1 MSRKVNI
8 PVSVKIILKFY
19 LLFLLISFLYRLS
32 LMFFH
37 LDEIAGVPFW
47 TIAKAYLVGLHFDT
61 ATACYLLAFP
71 YLIFTVFDFIG
82 KKNVVFEKV
91 MTIVMTILLVITTFA
106 CVSDIPYYNQ
116 FADHINLTSMDWFKG
131 ENGFSDV
138 MKMIF
143 GDPSLWL
150 FFIPLALLIVAIY
163 FVSRW
168 IIRKT
173 EAWEPKCYVV
183 KGFFTIGMMVLCF
196 FGMRGYVTRERPL
209 GVYDSFYCD
218 NSMLNQL
225 GQNPTYTFITS
236 YLTDVTLMDDE
247 LAIENMHNYLD
258 IQDVAE
264 FKNPLSRRFV
274 ADSLPNNYN
283 IVLIIME
290 SMGNDLLTRSGHFQ
304 GLTPF
309 LDSLANQSLYFD
321 NCFSTGKHTISG
333 VFSSLCSFANTF
345 QDDPTYQLNPIKS
358 EPVLSYNNL
367 PNALKDN
374 GYNTVFFVPHE
385 ASWEKLDIFL
395 LKNGIDKIYSDNEY
409 DKNAERSS
417 WGVNDEYL
425 LNFAVKALNDYDSD
439 KPFFATIL
447 TVSNHQPYILPK
459 TYQRKSK
466 NDREAA
472 IQFAD
477 YALQDFFEKSSKTSW
492 FDNTVF
498 VLVGDHGRDYVKSY
512 TPPVSYFHVP
522 LVFYCPSLIEPQV
535 SSNFASQVDIFPTVM
550 DLLNIS
556 FVNNTL
562 GVDLLKFK
570 RPMTFASG
578 DTEYCV
584 IDDEWYMIGSKNKP
598 SQLYHYRNLDM
609 KNYAEEK
616 SEIVEKM
623 KNYGES
629 NFQAFQ
635 YIYKKRLQNV
645 E

>member
-1 MSRKVNI
+1 MSKNTII

-19 LLFLLISFLYRLS
+19 LLFLIIAFLARFS
-32 LMFFH
+32 LMCFH
-37 LDEIAGVPFW
+37 LDEIANVSFW
-47 TIAKAYLVGLHFDT
+47 TIFKAYLVGIHFDT
-61 ATACYLLAFP
+61 ATACYILALPFV
-71 YLIFTVFDFIG
+71 IFTVFDFIG
-82 KKNVVFEKV
+82 RKNKLFEKV
-91 MTIVMTILLVITTFA
+91 MTVFLTIILVITTFA

-116 FADHINLTSMDWFKG
+116 FADHINLTSLDWFKG

-138 MKMIF
+138 MNMIL

-150 FFIPLALLIVAIY
+150 FFIPLVLLIVGIY

-168 IIRKT
+168 IIRTT
-173 EAWEPKCYVV
+173 EAWQSKGYVRKSIFALV
-183 KGFFTIGMMVLCF
+183 MMVLCF
-196 FGMRGYVTRERPL
+196 FGMRGYVTRMRPL

-218 NSMLNQL
+218 NSLLNQL

-247 LAIENMHNYLD
+247 LAIANMRNYLD
-258 IQDVAE
+258 IQDVEE
-264 FKNPLSRRFV
+264 FQNPLSRRFV

-283 IVLIIME
+283 VVLIVME

-304 GLTPF
+304 GYTPF
-309 LDSLANQSLYFD
+309 LDSLVDQSLYFE
-321 NCFSTGKHTISG
+321 NCFSSGKHTISG
-333 VFSSLCSFANTF
+333 VFSTLCAFSNTF

-367 PNALKDN
+367 PKTLRDN
-374 GYNTVFFVPHE
+374 GYKTMFFVPHE
-385 ASWEKLDIFL
+385 ATWEKLDVFL

-409 DKNAERSS
+409 DKDAERSS

-425 LNFAVKALNDYDSD
+425 LNFAIKEFNNYDSES
-439 KPFFATIL
+439 PFFATIL
-447 TVSNHQPYILPK
+447 TVSNHQPYIMPK

-472 IQFAD
+472 IQFSD
-477 YALQDFFEKSSKTSW
+477 YALQQFFEKASKTEW

-512 TPPVSYFHVP
+512 TPPVSYVHVP
-522 LVFYCPSLIEPQV
+522 LIFYSPSLIKPEV
-535 SSNFASQVDIFPTVM
+535 SSNFASQVDIYPTVM

-562 GVDLLKFK
+562 GVDLLKVK
-570 RPMTFASG
+570 RPMVFASG
-578 DTEYCV
+578 DTEYC
-584 IDDEWYMIGSKNKP
+584 IFDDEWYLIGSKNKP

-609 KNYAEEK
+609 KNYAEENP
-616 SEIVEKM
+616 EIVEKM

-635 YIYKKRLQNV
+635 YIYKKRLQDV